1 MKRKTASLALLLLA
15 VVPVPAPDAPTPPPP
30 VATAATPVK
39 TTAALA
45 EFQRRLLAE
54 GRTLVDHGVY
64 IESLDRSAPL
74 AAFNEDI
81 PFNPASVIKLATS
94 LAALD
99 ALGSDF
105 RFRTELLADGE
116 IDPRTHELEGD
127 LILRSGADPSFSIS
141 DARAVGD
148 SLRHLGINRVRGDLI
163 VVGGFNCNYN
173 SQTDVSAGVFRRQSR
188 LSVSGVTRFET
199 ASATGNRGRLLL
211 TVESEPLLKIVYYQ
225 NAHSVNAMADLLA
238 TRIGGADGI
247 RRFLVNRLRLAED
260 SVFISRA
267 SGLDVNRI
275 TARDTV
281 VVLRALVKWLD
292 SKGIAPEAVM
302 PVAGVDAGTL
312 IDRFADENFRG
323 SVVAKTGTLH
333 DTDGGVAAL
342 AGLAYTNSCGPVVFA
357 IYDMAEGR
365 RVEHLRQ
372 VQDSFL
378 KDSILELGGP
388 SPRPVD
394 ETRRETPAPT
404 GRVLFPGS
412 ATANN

>member
-1 MKRKTASLALLLLA
+1 MKRKTACLALLVLA
-15 VVPVPAPDAPTPPPP
+15 VVPVPVPDSPPP
-30 VATAATPVK
+30 ATVAATPLR
-39 TTAALA
+39 TSAALA
-45 EFQRRLLAE
+45 EFQHRLVAE
-54 GRTLVDHGVY
+54 GRNLVDHGIY
-64 IESLDRSAPL
+64 IESLDRASPV
-74 AAFNEDI
+74 AAFNEDV
-81 PFNPASVIKLATS
+81 PFNPASVVKLATS

-99 ALGSDF
+99 AFGADF
-105 RFRTELLADGE
+105 RFQTEFLADGE
-116 IDPRTHELEGD
+116 IDPRTSELKGD

-141 DARAVGD
+141 DARSVGD
-148 SLRHLGINRVRGDLI
+148 SLRHIGISRVRGDLV

-188 LSVSGVTRFET
+188 LSISGVTRFEMP
-199 ASATGNRGRLLL
+199 SATGNRGRLLM

-247 RRFLVNRLRLAED
+247 RRFLLSRLRLAED

-267 SGLDVNRI
+267 SGLDVNRM
-275 TARDTV
+275 TPRDTV
-281 VVLRALVKWLD
+281 ALLRALVKWLE

-312 IDRFADENFRG
+312 IDRFAEENFRG
-323 SVVAKTGTLH
+323 SIVAKTGTLH

-365 RVEHLRQ
+365 RVEHLRHI
-372 VQDSFL
+372 QDAFL
-378 KDSILELGGP
+378 KDSIIELGGP
-388 SPRPVD
+388 SPRPID
-394 ETRRETPAPT
+394 EARRETPAPI
-404 GRVLFPGS
+404 GRVLFPNRI
-412 ATANN
+412 ATSNN